1 MTHENEI
8 EIEISMHHLRLP
20 NANEVLFSAQ
30 SGVVVVFRDSPL
42 EAICALVEYL
52 AS

>member
-1 MTHENEI
+1 MSDEI
-8 EIEISMHHLRLP
+8 DIEFESHDG
-20 NANEVLFSAQ
+20 EWSAMC
-30 SGVVVVFRDSPL
+30 GVVLVFRPTPL